1 MVHTNTAM
9 YKLIIF
15 VPEEAKEHVKQ
26 ALFAAGA
33 GGQGTYQH
41 CAWECLGTG
50 QFLPLDGA
58 EPAIGSVGVLER
70 VSEWRIEMLVPASRW
85 PEVKVALFQAH
96 PYESPAFDLIALA
109 DSGADD

>member
-1 MVHTNTAM
+1 VVHTIAAM
-9 YKLIIF
+9 YKLITF
-15 VPEEAKEHVKQ
+15 VPENAKEELKE

-33 GGQGTYQH
+33 GGQGAYQH

-50 QFLPLDGA
+50 QFLPLAGA
-58 EPAIGSVGVLER
+58 DPAIGSVGVLER

-85 PEVKVALFQAH
+85 PDVKAALYQTH